1 MYSVARIAAI
11 LQQYRI
17 WSSQA
22 LDRGHALTRVCIDL
36 SEWLGASALR
46 APALISKQK
55 LEPEQ
60 GRLLLCIIIRALQC
74 WAPRARR
81 SQGTLGI
88 RSGLPWMGSS
98 DVRRHCRC
106 TCHTAFG
113 LLWYAVASTLR
124 ARAVMRRSVG
134 TRAKASAGEQTGL
147 GDREAAP
154 PAHGANQRPTA
165 RARPTKRD
173 AALPFGGFCGR
184 RHTVVRPIASA
195 PRLERTIVARA
206 CRHRTRCRYEI

>member
-17 WSSQA
+17 SSSQA
-22 LDRGHALTRVCIDL
+22 LDRGHALTRVCIEL

-60 GRLLLCIIIRALQC
+60 GRLLMCIIIRALQC

-106 TCHTAFG
+106 TCHTAVG

-124 ARAVMRRSVG
+124 ARAVMRMSVG
-134 TRAKASAGEQTGL
+134 TRAEASAGEQTYTCSPML
-147 GDREAAP
+147 SI
-154 PAHGANQRPTA
+154 A
-165 RARPTKRD
+165 RQGFLSC
-173 AALPFGGFCGR
+173 ALIFGGFCGR